1 LQTLRCGQVY
11 RYGMLLAFHVH
22 RVFNP
27 QEWVR
32 RLNINKAFFV
42 ATLRPAVA
50 RNGLLSSLPTVAAS
64 LALASGWATF
74 ASRLR
79 RSKSRRFQTS
89 SPTWN
94 PWQWRKSSRARRVHF
109 ILSPQQGSGAQD
121 GKHEG
126 DVVARTRLDASWDN
140 IRPFLFFA
148 RPSCEMLYFE
158 MFYLMTPRSESS
170 MNLMSIV
177 TSSLKS
183 ASALSFSR
191 ACVVLSLEFNSSL

>member
-1 LQTLRCGQVY
+1 MAEVLKSQGGFILFSARSRGQVLK
-11 RYGMLLAFHVH
+11 M
-22 RVFNP
+22 
-27 QEWVR
+27 
-32 RLNINKAFFV
+32 
-42 ATLRPAVA
+42 
-50 RNGLLSSLPTVAAS
+50 AS
-64 LALASGWATF
+64 I
-74 ASRLR
+74 
-79 RSKSRRFQTS
+79 Q
-89 SPTWN
+89 
-94 PWQWRKSSRARRVHF
+94 
-109 ILSPQQGSGAQD
+109 
-121 GKHEG
+121 G